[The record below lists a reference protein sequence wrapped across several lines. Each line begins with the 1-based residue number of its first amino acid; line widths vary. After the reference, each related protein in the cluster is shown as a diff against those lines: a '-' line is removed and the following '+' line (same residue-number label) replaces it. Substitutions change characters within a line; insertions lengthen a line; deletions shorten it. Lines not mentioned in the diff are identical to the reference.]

1 MNVDSE
7 KKERV
12 QLRVYNSFT
21 EVREKLSIN
30 EESKHCKVT
39 LPEELFQQVIAH
51 SIEVECD
58 ECRFQTVTKKS
69 INLEGRTVY
78 VRRKGAGISNSEEIR
93 KAVLLRGKDWL
104 VKDLET
110 QHFYNV
116 ARHEL
121 EFDDMP
127 TENVYDVEFFFD
139 ESCKQTDT
147 TLRYQL
153 RTVKWKP
160 KYELSIIDDSDS
172 KDISKTSIQAKLK
185 CIAILDNNSPTNY
198 IVEKAE
204 LFGGQVQKHDGPI
217 LKHSALCMKDT
228 VGCAGGAVPES
239 HFESTEIS
247 GIYMYE
253 LLNQFLMNAYSSS
266 YIEFMRPKIE
276 VEELSVIQLTNPT
289 NDSRLMNRIYTLVT
303 DEFLP
308 AGYISIRNRD
318 RIIGGHDLQ
327 GLPASEK
334 REISP
339 GQDSAAV
346 YKREEKLISQSKK
359 QTVLSVSLDL
369 INNHSK
375 SRRFRYREVFVLHRI
390 NVIYEI
396 RDYTHMKLIER
407 GLEINIDAPANGSLH
422 FDYNLTKVQIDLKT

>member
-110 QHFYNV
+110 QRFYNV

-160 KYELSIIDDSDS
+160 KYELSIIDDN
-172 KDISKTSIQAKLK
+172 AK
-185 CIAILDNNSPTNY
+185 
-198 IVEKAE
+198 
-204 LFGGQVQKHDGPI
+204 F
-217 LKHSALCMKDT
+217 
-228 VGCAGGAVPES
+228 
-239 HFESTEIS
+239 IS
-247 GIYMYE
+247 G
-253 LLNQFLMNAYSSS
+253 
-266 YIEFMRPKIE
+266 
-276 VEELSVIQLTNPT
+276 
-289 NDSRLMNRIYTLVT
+289 
-303 DEFLP
+303 LP
-308 AGYISIRNRD
+308 SWLRD
-318 RIIGGHDLQ
+318 
-327 GLPASEK
+327 
-334 REISP
+334 
-339 GQDSAAV
+339 AAMV
-346 YKREEKLISQSKK
+346 
-359 QTVLSVSLDL
+359 VADASVSTV
-369 INNHSK
+369 N
-375 SRRFRYREVFVLHRI
+375 
-390 NVIYEI
+390 
-396 RDYTHMKLIER
+396 
-407 GLEINIDAPANGSLH
+407 GLLLSM
-422 FDYNLTKVQIDLKT
+422 